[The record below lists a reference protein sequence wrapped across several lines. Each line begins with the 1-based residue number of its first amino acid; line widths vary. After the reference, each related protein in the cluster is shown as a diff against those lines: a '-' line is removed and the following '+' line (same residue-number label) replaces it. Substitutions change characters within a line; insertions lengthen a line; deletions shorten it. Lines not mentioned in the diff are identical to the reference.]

1 MKPGLIQKIQII
13 RAGPEH
19 SSLFPEC
26 LALVDRTQGEGI
38 LVLDYFER
46 CASESDK
53 LLLLAL
59 LDGNLVG
66 VAAARVLPQDGF
78 DYYLPFGRE
87 AVLDLFQ
94 HHRVGLMSTASVVE
108 PLQGQGIGQELARR
122 RIQWMN
128 DAGCTAQIAVSWESG
143 LAHTSDRVFA
153 KVGFKCLSQVKGFFE
168 EDSTHRGWNCPVCGS
183 PPCRCSASFY
193 IRYVES

>member
-1 MKPGLIQKIQII
+1 MEIIQ
-13 RAGPEH
+13 AGPGH
-19 SSLFPEC
+19 SSLFTEC
-26 LALVDRTQGEGI
+26 LALVDRTQGKGI
-38 LVLDYFER
+38 FTLDYFER
-46 CASESDK
+46 CASDSDK

-59 LDGNLVG
+59 IDGSLVG
-66 VAAARVLPQDGF
+66 VAGARVLPQDGF

-87 AVLDLFQ
+87 VILDLLQ

-108 PLQGQGIGQELARR
+108 PLQGQGIGQELTRR
-122 RIQWMN
+122 RIQWMS

-153 KVGFKCLSQVKGFFE
+153 KLGFKRLSQVKGFYG
-168 EDSTHRGWNCPVCGS
+168 EDSVQRGWICPVCGP

-193 IRYVES
+193 VRCVKS

>member
-1 MKPGLIQKIQII
+1 MNQKIQII
-13 RAGPEH
+13 RAGPGH
-19 SSLFPEC
+19 SSLLPEC
-26 LALVDRTQGEGI
+26 LALVDRTQGKGI
-38 LVLDYFER
+38 ITLDYLER

-59 LDGNLVG
+59 LDGSLAG
-66 VAAARVLPQDGF
+66 VAAARVVPQDGF

-94 HHRVGLMSTASVVE
+94 HYRVGLMSLASVVE
-108 PLQGQGIGQELARR
+108 PLQGQGIGQELTRH

-128 DAGCTAQIAVSWESG
+128 DAGCTAQIAVSWRSG
-143 LAHTSDRVFA
+143 LTHTSDRVFT
-153 KVGFKCLSQVKGFFE
+153 KLGFKCLSQVEGFYR
-168 EDSTHRGWNCPVCGS
+168 EDSTQRGWICPVCGS

-193 IRYVES
+193 IRYAKS